1 MLKMRFDEL
10 MSMIQNL
17 PTKNWSESDI
27 EIVIAE
33 AYVYMKEYGKKKETM

>member
-1 MLKMRFDEL
+1 MRFDDL

-17 PTKNWSESDI
+17 PTKNWSENDI

-33 AYVYMKEYGKKKETM
+33 AYVYMKEYGKKKEIFS